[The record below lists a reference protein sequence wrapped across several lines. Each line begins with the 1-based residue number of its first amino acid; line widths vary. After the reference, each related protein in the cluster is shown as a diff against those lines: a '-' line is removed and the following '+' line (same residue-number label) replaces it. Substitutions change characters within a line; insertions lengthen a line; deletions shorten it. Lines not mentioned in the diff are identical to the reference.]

1 MSRVRIYQ
9 CNTYKKQ
16 SILSPPDEPLE
27 LYTWDN
33 LLFVS
38 TKRSVIEIYNM
49 ISLEIVG
56 KFSTI
61 SQAENIIYSEYGNCI
76 VTMERADNSSLHC
89 FVRLYM
95 GLPCRLS
102 QLAVDPLVKESFVM
116 VGLGEDTS
124 PEERDRY
131 VTGCMSRSEKTKAQK
146 ERSHEQMENWEVE
159 RIELPTQ
166 AAVNC
171 VGMCPQTGLLAV
183 AWYMSVTLYMLTQDT
198 DSTDLD
204 KPVNC
209 DVSVMMEMEMGFVVT
224 VVVVEDTFLACLS
237 EFEVQ
242 VLRLQLMPKRYT
254 CVPREKKLEPYMK
267 TMLRIDSCT
276 EDENEPEF
284 KQSEDFL
291 QLRSF
296 YSYPS
301 VHVDAISNG
310 READCYPGVVAV
322 DTMLGDG
329 SGMKERRNMQEE
341 HCIIFPSV
349 SKESMQIQGRE
360 DSLNNKMIEIWGPS
374 RIMEHRALKVV
385 TPDGHKLT
393 NSGIST
399 MLYLKLPFTVAS
411 CNEYSLSTSNI
422 EEKSIDVF
430 HTVKLIPEYLDEGEN
445 QHLVGKLF

>member
-9 CNTYKKQ
+9 CNTYMKQ

-27 LYTWDN
+27 MYTWDN
-33 LLFVS
+33 LLFIS

-76 VTMERADNSSLHC
+76 VTMERADCSSLHC

-95 GLPCRLS
+95 GFPCRLS
-102 QLAVDPLVKESFVM
+102 KLAVDPLVKESFVM
-116 VGLGEDTS
+116 VGLREDTS
-124 PEERDRY
+124 PAERDRY
-131 VTGCMSRSEKTKAQK
+131 VTGCMPRSEKTKAEK
-146 ERSHEQMENWEVE
+146 ERSYEQMENWDVE

-171 VGMCPQTGLLAV
+171 VGMCSHTGLLAV

-198 DSTDLD
+198 DSTDQD
-204 KPVNC
+204 EPVNC
-209 DVSVMMEMEMGFVVT
+209 EVSVLMEMEMGFVVT

-254 CVPREKKLEPYMK
+254 CVPREKKLEPQFK
-267 TMLRIDSCT
+267 TVLRIDSCT
-276 EDENEPEF
+276 EDENEPEI

-301 VHVDAISNG
+301 VHVDSISNG

-329 SGMKERRNMQEE
+329 SGMKETRNMQEE

-374 RIMEHRALKVV
+374 RIMENRALKVV

-411 CNEYSLSTSNI
+411 CNEYSLSTSSI

-430 HTVKLIPEYLDEGEN
+430 HTIKLIPEYLDEGEN
-445 QHLVGKLF
+445 QHLVGKL